1 MVPHELCQGSASP
14 AQIEEGEA
22 STLMVAIAN
31 GVIFAAD
38 QTIAL
43 DFALHRL
50 AGLIER
56 LVVYPRRMRDNLD
69 ALGGLIHSQA
79 VLLALT
85 RAGMEREAAYAAVQ
99 RNAMLV
105 WEEGADFRAALAG
118 DADIAALLDGETLDE
133 LFDLDRHLRH
143 LDTIFDRVFG
153 AAPEARPA
161 GA

>member
-1 MVPHELCQGSASP
+1 M
-14 AQIEEGEA
+14 
-22 STLMVAIAN
+22 IAPD
-31 GVIFAAD
+31 A
-38 QTIAL
+38 TIAL

-50 AGLIER
+50 GGLIER
-56 LVVYPRRMRDNLD
+56 LVVYPKRMRDNLD

-99 RNAMLV
+99 RNAMRV
-105 WEEGADFRAALAG
+105 WEEGADFRAVLAG
-118 DADIAALLDGETLDE
+118 DAEITALLDGETLDG

-153 AAPEARPA
+153 ATPEARSA